1 MDSNIDV
8 KIFSPN
14 QPIGIFIILIGLIF
28 IGIIIYII
36 YSVSNNKESIN
47 DKKIRKK
54 KEFLQKEKIE
64 KLLPKRRSTLIK
76 YIIIN

>member
-14 QPIGIFIILIGLIF
+14 QPIGIVIILIGLIF
-28 IGIIIYII
+28 SGIIIYII

-54 KEFLQKEKIE
+54 KEFLQNKKIE
-64 KLLPKRRSTLIK
+64 KLFPKRR
-76 YIIIN
+76 

>member
-1 MDSNIDV
+1 MMDSNIDV

-28 IGIIIYII
+28 SGIIIYII

-64 KLLPKRRSTLIK
+64 KLFPKSK
-76 YIIIN
+76 ININ

>member
-28 IGIIIYII
+28 SGIIIYII

-64 KLLPKRRSTLIK
+64 KLFPKRR
-76 YIIIN
+76 

>member
-14 QPIGIFIILIGLIF
+14 QPIGIVIILIGLIF
-28 IGIIIYII
+28 SGIIIYII

-54 KEFLQKEKIE
+54 KELLQKEKIE
-64 KLLPKRRSTLIK
+64 KLFPKRR
-76 YIIIN
+76 

>member
-8 KIFSPN
+8 QIFSPN
-14 QPIGIFIILIGLIF
+14 QPIGIVIILIGLIF
-28 IGIIIYII
+28 SGIIIYII

-54 KEFLQKEKIE
+54 KESLQKEKIE
-64 KLLPKRRSTLIK
+64 KLFPKRR
-76 YIIIN
+76 

>member
-1 MDSNIDV
+1 MIMDWNIDV

-14 QPIGIFIILIGLIF
+14 QPIGIVIILIGLIF
-28 IGIIIYII
+28 SGIIIYII

-54 KEFLQKEKIE
+54 KEFKQKEKIS
-64 KLLPKRRSTLIK
+64 KLFPKGK
-76 YIIIN
+76 

>member
-14 QPIGIFIILIGLIF
+14 EPVGMVIILIGLIF
-28 IGIIIYII
+28 SGIILYII

-47 DKKIRKK
+47 DKRIRKE
-54 KEFLQKEKIE
+54 KELLQKEKIE
-64 KLLPKRRSTLIK
+64 KLFPKRR
-76 YIIIN
+76 

>member
-1 MDSNIDV
+1 MMDSNIDV

-28 IGIIIYII
+28 SGIIIYII

-64 KLLPKRRSTLIK
+64 KLFPKRR
-76 YIIIN
+76 

>member
-1 MDSNIDV
+1 MLDSNIDV
-8 KIFSPN
+8 QIFSPN
-14 QPIGIFIILIGLIF
+14 QPIGIVIILIGLIF
-28 IGIIIYII
+28 NGIIIYII

-64 KLLPKRRSTLIK
+64 NLFPKRR
-76 YIIIN
+76 

>member
-1 MDSNIDV
+1 MMDSNIDV

-28 IGIIIYII
+28 SGIIIYII
-36 YSVSNNKESIN
+36 YSVSNDKESIN

-64 KLLPKRRSTLIK
+64 KLFPKRR
-76 YIIIN
+76 

>member
-28 IGIIIYII
+28 SGIIIYII
-36 YSVSNNKESIN
+36 
-47 DKKIRKK
+47 
-54 KEFLQKEKIE
+54 
-64 KLLPKRRSTLIK
+64 
-76 YIIIN
+76 

>member
-14 QPIGIFIILIGLIF
+14 QPIGILILLLGLIF
-28 IGIIIYII
+28 TGMILYII

-54 KEFLQKEKIE
+54 KEFLQTEKIE
-64 KLLPKRRSTLIK
+64 KLFPKRK
-76 YIIIN
+76 

>member
-14 QPIGIFIILIGLIF
+14 QPIGIVIILIGLIF
-28 IGIIIYII
+28 SGIIIYII

-47 DKKIRKK
+47 DIYNYSTKK
-54 KEFLQKEKIE
+54 
-64 KLLPKRRSTLIK
+64 
-76 YIIIN
+76 

>member
-14 QPIGIFIILIGLIF
+14 QPIGIVIILIGLIF
-28 IGIIIYII
+28 SGIILYII

-47 DKKIRKK
+47 DKKIREK

-64 KLLPKRRSTLIK
+64 KLSAKRR
-76 YIIIN
+76 

>member
-1 MDSNIDV
+1 MMDSNIDV

-14 QPIGIFIILIGLIF
+14 QPIGIVIILIGLIF
-28 IGIIIYII
+28 SGIIIYII

-54 KEFLQKEKIE
+54 KEFQQKEKIE
-64 KLLPKRRSTLIK
+64 KLFPKRR
-76 YIIIN
+76 

>member
-1 MDSNIDV
+1 MMDSNIDV

-14 QPIGIFIILIGLIF
+14 QPIGIVIILIGLIF
-28 IGIIIYII
+28 NGIIIYII

-64 KLLPKRRSTLIK
+64 KLFPKRR
-76 YIIIN
+76 